1 MSNMRFYDALRTTP
15 KEALREITNGKLK
28 GKSDI
33 NPMHRLEQLT
43 KLFGPIG
50 IGWNYKVTRMEAMP
64 IEATNEIMCF
74 VDIELR
80 YKDGDSWS
88 EPVYGTGGS
97 MLVENYRN
105 AGLKSND
112 DGFKMALTDAIS
124 VACKQLGM
132 SADVYWAAGETKYN
146 RNEPENAQAETKNKQ
161 QEPQK
166 AKPDRKG
173 RIQALCDHHKISMEM
188 FAAILKEL
196 QNDGKVSRAHTSKM
210 SDADFGAMLSLAHAA
225 LQQTIKES
233 A

>member
-15 KEALREITNGKLK
+15 KEALREITSGKLK

-43 KLFGPIG
+43 KLFGPVG

-97 MLVENYRN
+97 MLVENFRN

-146 RNEPENAQAETKNKQ
+146 RDEPEAPTAPNGGKRTVSAEVLARGQ
-161 QEPQK
+161 QI
-166 AKPDRKG
+166 D
-173 RIQALCDHHKISMEM
+173 ALIKKYNMAREDY
-188 FAAILKEL
+188 AAIVKATNAKSPADMTAEEFSEHLKLVQQRFE
-196 QNDGKVSRAHTSKM
+196 
-210 SDADFGAMLSLAHAA
+210 AA
-225 LQQTIKES
+225 K
-233 A
+233 

>member
-97 MLVENYRN
+97 MLVENFRN

-146 RNEPENAQAETKNKQ
+146 RPE
-161 QEPQK
+161 EPQK
-166 AKPDRKG
+166 AEPDRKG
-173 RIQALCDHHKISMEM
+173 RIQALCDHHKISLET

-225 LQQTIKES
+225 FQQTIKES